1 MIGQRVAGVAV
12 RRRRFSGMDRQFAGE
27 LLSGVRGLD
36 KGLQRI
42 GLDLL
47 GFVLQGT
54 LDADRPNV
62 GEADESEDASQ
73 V

>member
-1 MIGQRVAGVAV
+1 
-12 RRRRFSGMDRQFAGE
+12 MDRQFAGE
-27 LLSGVRGLD
+27 LLSGVRGL
-36 KGLQRI
+36 GNGRARI

-47 GFVLQGT
+47 GFVLQGA

-62 GEADESEDASQ
+62 GEADETEDASQ